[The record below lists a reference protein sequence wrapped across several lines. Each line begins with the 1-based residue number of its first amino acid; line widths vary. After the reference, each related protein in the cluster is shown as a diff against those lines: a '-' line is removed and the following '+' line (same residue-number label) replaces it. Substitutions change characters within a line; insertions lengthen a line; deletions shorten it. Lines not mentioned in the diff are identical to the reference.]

1 MQRIGN
7 TANFVRAI
15 GKIEN
20 QFFDNILFGSPL
32 LPSKI
37 ASYYYH
43 DQVDNEHFFGD
54 FLIEL
59 TQQWP
64 IPAVPPPNPV
74 YVPLTN
80 IEQLNTNEYNSRGV
94 HIWFMVLNSPRRW
107 INPDRL
113 AGLLGAMAEN
123 NIADLGYN
131 GFSLQN
137 GSAGNI
143 SVSHINGV
151 NGDLRYLRTDKT
163 GAVCW
168 LNEAQFDYARQEAF
182 NNSLHFFGWG
192 RTSNMLSEW
201 FTHGGQQRLLAHTA
215 HLHNVVFNGD
225 RHASRDVIQNTDDP
239 QIITAGDF
247 AGTEVHP
254 GPNQVT
260 RHNHHLHLAGFSEP
274 LVLVINP

>member
-1 MQRIGN
+1 
-7 TANFVRAI
+7 
-15 GKIEN
+15 
-20 QFFDNILFGSPL
+20 
-32 LPSKI
+32 
-37 ASYYYH
+37 
-43 DQVDNEHFFGD
+43 
-54 FLIEL
+54 
-59 TQQWP
+59 
-64 IPAVPPPNPV
+64 V
-74 YVPLTN
+74 Y
-80 IEQLNTNEYNSRGV
+80 
-94 HIWFMVLNSPRRW
+94 
-107 INPDRL
+107 
-113 AGLLGAMAEN
+113 
-123 NIADLGYN
+123 
-131 GFSLQN
+131 
-137 GSAGNI
+137 
-143 SVSHINGV
+143 
-151 NGDLRYLRTDKT
+151 
-163 GAVCW
+163 
-168 LNEAQFDYARQEAF
+168 EAQFDYARQEAF